1 MTARCLTAAV
11 NWKSGK
17 LSSTDPNRT
26 DEGPS
31 PADRAQV
38 DRLVAHLFRRQAG
51 QLTATITRLLG
62 TSELDLAEDIVQETL
77 LRALKTW
84 PHLGVPDNPAGW
96 LTTTAKR
103 IALDKLRHKK
113 MQNRT
118 IAEVGEHIEQTL
130 SRLAD
135 SPDPKFN
142 SELRDDMLA
151 MMFACCRCDSSETTQ
166 IAMILHLLCGFSAR
180 EIANLFLV
188 DERAMAQRLV
198 RAKRELRE
206 SGLSLESPNAE
217 EIVNSCD
224 TVLAALYGMFN
235 EGYKAT
241 SGDRL
246 VREELCDEA
255 IRLTE
260 LLGEHPSAQS
270 LQIPALLALFY
281 FQHSRL
287 AARVDSGGVLLT
299 LEEQDRSTW
308 NREDIAK
315 GFVYLQLAETGN
327 LSKYHLEAAIASCH
341 ARAESYAKTDW
352 SQLLELYDTLFI
364 LDPNPVVGLNRIVAL
379 AEAKGAEVAL
389 AALSGLAANLD
400 RQYLY
405 HATRGEI
412 LRRVGRVEEA
422 RTAIT
427 RSIELCDNEIEREFL
442 RRKLSGM

>member
-1 MTARCLTAAV
+1 M
-11 NWKSGK
+11 
-17 LSSTDPNRT
+17 
-26 DEGPS
+26 
-31 PADRAQV
+31 
-38 DRLVAHLFRRQAG
+38 
-51 QLTATITRLLG
+51 TATITRLLG
-62 TSELDLAEDIVQETL
+62 AQELELAEDIVQESI

-84 PHLGVPDNPAGW
+84 PHHGVPDNPAGW

-103 IALDKLRHKK
+103 IALDKLRHMK
-113 MQNRT
+113 MQNQT
-118 IAEVGEHIEQTL
+118 LAEVGEHIEQTL

-151 MMFACCRCDSSETTQ
+151 MMFACCRCDPSETTQ

-180 EIANLFLV
+180 EIAGLFLV

-206 SGLSLESPNAE
+206 SGLSLESPAAE
-217 EIVNSCD
+217 EIINSYE

-260 LLGEHPSAQS
+260 LLREHPFAQS

-287 AARVDSGGVLLT
+287 AARIGSDGVLRT
-299 LEEQDRSTW
+299 LEEQDRSKW
-308 NREDIAK
+308 NREEIAR
-315 GFVYLQLAETGN
+315 GFAYLELAATEH

-341 ARAESYAKTDW
+341 ARAVSYEKTDW
-352 SQLLELYDTLFI
+352 SQLLELYDALVI
-364 LDPNPVVGLNRIVAL
+364 VDPNPVVQLNRVVVL
-379 AEAKGAEVAL
+379 AEAKGPEVAL
-389 AALSGLAANLD
+389 AKLD
-400 RQYLY
+400 EQSFSTTVDRLHLF
-405 HATRGEI
+405 HATRGEM
-412 LRRVGRVEEA
+412 LQRVGRAEEA
-422 RTAIT
+422 KSAIARAIT
-427 RSIELCDNEIEREFL
+427 LCDNEIEREFL
-442 RRKLSGM
+442 RRKLSGL